1 MTKKILILSA
11 HNDDSTIGCGAT
23 IKKFSKQVDEI
34 HLLIFTD
41 GYSAR
46 DPELQINFK
55 ISTEIYNGIDNVN
68 EFPFLD
74 RRKLTLKECELLGI
88 KKFRCFN
95 YPDNRMDSV
104 PLLDIVRSIEKYME
118 DTNLVPDLVL
128 THNPWCLNIDHQQV
142 SKATITTFR
151 GLEKF
156 SKTKIMA
163 YETLTS
169 SEWNPL
175 SDFKPN
181 CYVDVSNDY
190 FEVEKAFE
198 LYSDE
203 MREVPN
209 PRNWETKLAKMR
221 LNGSECGVMFAER
234 FMILREVL

>member
-1 MTKKILILSA
+1 
-11 HNDDSTIGCGAT
+11 
-23 IKKFSKQVDEI
+23 
-34 HLLIFTD
+34 
-41 GYSAR
+41 
-46 DPELQINFK
+46 
-55 ISTEIYNGIDNVN
+55 
-68 EFPFLD
+68 
-74 RRKLTLKECELLGI
+74 
-88 KKFRCFN
+88 
-95 YPDNRMDSV
+95 MDSV

-156 SKTKIMA
+156 NKTKIMA

-175 SDFKPN
+175 SNFKPN
-181 CYVDVSNDY
+181 CYVDISNDY
-190 FEVEKAFE
+190 FEVEKAFK
-198 LYSDE
+198 LYSNE

-209 PRNWETKLAKMR
+209 PRNWETKFSKMR